1 MGKTETIT
9 ARLTPQVR
17 KEVEQIF
24 SELGLSTS
32 QAINLFFN
40 QVRIHKGLPFD
51 VSVQNKSKQNVRR
64 QKGKRRTRIDL
75 KNREKTE
82 VE

>member
-40 QVRIHKGLPFD
+40 QVRIRKGLPFD